1 MHSADSF
8 FLFRPFLLSP
18 PSVAGRT
25 HIKQLSEGIEVN
37 FCWLAALSGGS
48 VVLRVASE
56 RLLLDRWEGLFSKS
70 QECFEKS
77 LRLGGIHAS
86 FTTESVTLRTE
97 RLITGAPPAGHYSVL
112 TKNLKIHFG
121 YVFVKTA
128 VDELEE
134 TPLSSYIIHE
144 VVL

>member
-1 MHSADSF
+1 M
-8 FLFRPFLLSP
+8 
-18 PSVAGRT
+18 
-25 HIKQLSEGIEVN
+25 
-37 FCWLAALSGGS
+37 
-48 VVLRVASE
+48 LRVASE

-86 FTTESVTLRTE
+86 FTTKSVTLRTE
-97 RLITGAPPAGHYSVL
+97 RLITEAPPGGHYGVL